1 MTELALV
8 SVLHSRRKSNSYV
21 LAGDDTQAGYVW
33 NECWLDADLADS
45 NWAGSKLSK
54 NMGWFR
60 RNEGNDPVRE
70 NRVVSPFVH
79 RSLAVWVDAGGH
91 IHGDDCSECVIRWLP
106 PLSSPDLRAEV

>member
-70 NRVVSPFVH
+70 TAS
-79 RSLAVWVDAGGH
+79 SL
-91 IHGDDCSECVIRWLP
+91 
-106 PLSSPDLRAEV
+106 LSCIGALLSGSTPEGTSTETIAPNASLMAATAFLA